1 MVPCA
6 HICILIITYL
16 NRECLGP
23 IVGGALIYK
32 VGFRSTA
39 AVSHVFN
46 ICTYITV
53 RAFDIL
59 PSLMPVV
66 DITIQVRIHGFLVW
80 IASFAEK
87 VEMQISACL
96 QLHLTMYAV
105 FKMYLF
111 MLPQVFVVVLAISVY
126 SCVAISVLI
135 KVRLIHVGMC
145 SFFCR
150 YLVLSSWFV

>member
-1 MVPCA
+1 MLAEYFKLLSVWFLVPTYA
-6 HICILIITYL
+6 YSYL

-53 RAFDIL
+53 QAFDIL

-66 DITIQVRIHGFLVW
+66 DITIQVRIHGFLV
-80 IASFAEK
+80 
-87 VEMQISACL
+87 
-96 QLHLTMYAV
+96 
-105 FKMYLF
+105 
-111 MLPQVFVVVLAISVY
+111 
-126 SCVAISVLI
+126 
-135 KVRLIHVGMC
+135 
-145 SFFCR
+145 
-150 YLVLSSWFV
+150 

>member
-1 MVPCA
+1 MHTHYYIPKQGVFGAYCWW
-6 HICILIITYL
+6 CTYL
-16 NRECLGP
+16 QS
-23 IVGGALIYK
+23 
-32 VGFRSTA
+32 GFPVDS
-39 AVSHVFN
+39 SSESYVFN

-53 RAFDIL
+53 WAFDIL

-87 VEMQISACL
+87 VETQISACL
-96 QLHLTMYAV
+96 QFHLTMYT
-105 FKMYLF
+105 FYKMYLF

-126 SCVAISVLI
+126 SCIVISVLI
-135 KVRLIHVGMC
+135 KVRLIHVEMC